1 MILDMMNTATE
12 YARNFTVRDAIDGTK
27 YIVDISIVSFI
38 VYKLLTVVRETR
50 AWQLIKG
57 IVILLVATQ
66 ITGWMGLNTI
76 NFILRNTM
84 TVGLMA
90 ILIVFQPELRG
101 ALERIGRSRFGNLFN
116 FDEDS
121 YEVRINKSIEEIVKA
136 SEELSKT
143 LTGGLVVIERETKL
157 GDIIKTGTVINSS
170 VSAELIR
177 TLFFPY
183 SPLHDGAIII
193 GDNKIKAAGCLLPLT
208 ENRSLSK
215 ELGTRHRA
223 ALGVTENSDAIVV
236 IVSEETGR
244 ISIAFEGILTRNLV
258 PDTLKKSL
266 AKVMLPQKDEK
277 GRMVIWKGKNIWK
290 RVE

>member
-1 MILDMMNTATE
+1 MILDMMSTATE
-12 YARNFTVRDAIDGTK
+12 YIRNFTASNAVDLTR
-27 YIVDISIVSFI
+27 YIVDISIVSYI

-66 ITGWMGLNTI
+66 ITGWIGLNTI

-101 ALERIGRSRFGNLFN
+101 ALERIGRSRFGNLFS

-121 YEVRINKSIEEIVKA
+121 YIERINKTIEEIVKA
-136 SEELSKT
+136 SEDLSKT
-143 LTGGLVVIERETKL
+143 MTGGLIVVERETKL
-157 GDIIKTGTVINSS
+157 GDVIKTGSGINATVSS
-170 VSAELIR
+170 ELIR
-177 TLFFPY
+177 SLFFPY
-183 SPLHDGAIII
+183 SPLHDGAVII
-193 GDNKIKAAGCLLPLT
+193 GENKIKAAGCLLPLT

-215 ELGTRHRA
+215 DLGTRHRA
-223 ALGVTENSDAIVV
+223 ALGVTESSDAIVV
-236 IVSEETGR
+236 VVSEETGR
-244 ISIAFEGILTRNLV
+244 ISIAFEGVLTRNLV

-266 AKVMLPQKDEK
+266 AKAMLPENDEK
-277 GRMVIWKGKNIWK
+277 SRMVIWKGKNIWK

>member
-1 MILDMMNTATE
+1 MILNIMTTATE
-12 YARNFTVRDAIDGTK
+12 YIKIFSVRDAIDITK
-27 YIVDISIVSFI
+27 YIVDISIVSYI
-38 VYKLLTVVRETR
+38 VYKLLTVVRNTR

-57 IVILLVATQ
+57 IVILLFATQ
-66 ITGWMGLNTI
+66 ITGWLGLNTI

-121 YEVRINKSIEEIVKA
+121 YEERVSKSIEEIVKA
-136 SEELSKT
+136 SEDLSKT
-143 LTGGLVVIERETKL
+143 MTGGLIVIEKETKL
-157 GDIIKTGTVINSS
+157 GDISKTGTGINSA
-170 VSAELIR
+170 VSSELIR
-177 TLFFPY
+177 SLFFPY
-183 SPLHDGAIII
+183 SPLHDGAVII

-215 ELGTRHRA
+215 DLGTRHRA

-236 IVSEETGR
+236 VISEETGR
-244 ISIAFEGILTRNLV
+244 ISIAYEGVLTRNLV
-258 PDTLKKSL
+258 PDTLRKSL
-266 AKVMLPQKDEK
+266 AKVMLPEKDEK
-277 GRMVIWKGKNIWK
+277 SRMVIWKGKNIWK